1 MFSERISLG
10 GNKYI
15 GVDISYITKKGYYLN
30 VYPFELE
37 KIGGCAMVSRDIW
50 AGKSYLLKQVARK
63 SKKAEQEAEEI
74 AIEKYNELV
83 KLYA

>member
-1 MFSERISLG
+1 MFSKRIFLG

-37 KIGGCAMVSRDIW
+37 KIGGCAMVSRDIL

-63 SKKAEQEAEEI
+63 SKKAEQEAENI
-74 AIEKYNELV
+74 AREKFPQYIT
-83 KLYA
+83 A